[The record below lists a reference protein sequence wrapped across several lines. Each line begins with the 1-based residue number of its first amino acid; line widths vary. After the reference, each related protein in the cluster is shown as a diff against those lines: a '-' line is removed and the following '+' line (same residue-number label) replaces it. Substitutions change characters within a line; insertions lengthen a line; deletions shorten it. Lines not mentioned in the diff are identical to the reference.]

1 MMMSNKGDEV
11 LVNHAT
17 RRRRARRIM
26 REDANQPIEQTFN
39 TLAIQADI
47 VGVYQVMAQFIQ

>member
-26 REDANQPIEQTFN
+26 RENANQSVEQTLN
-39 TLAIQADI
+39 TLVIQTDI
-47 VGVYQVMAQFIQ
+47 ARVYQEMAQFIQ